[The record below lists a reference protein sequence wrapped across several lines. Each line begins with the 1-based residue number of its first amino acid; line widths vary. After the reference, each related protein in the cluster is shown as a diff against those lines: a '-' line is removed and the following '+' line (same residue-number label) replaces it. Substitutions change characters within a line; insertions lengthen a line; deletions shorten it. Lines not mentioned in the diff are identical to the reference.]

1 MNTVCLWLICRVG
14 VKFIVGQH
22 GCPIPEED
30 REDPYSCSLLN
41 FTEPGKENKTSIYL
55 CFYKLMGARPAAVGR
70 GKKAAICC
78 LHAGSTKKE
87 KVEPRQ
93 NNRRRAR

>member
-1 MNTVCLWLICRVG
+1 MNVVMFVLIFRVG

-41 FTEPGKENKTSIYL
+41 FSEPGK
-55 CFYKLMGARPAAVGR
+55 
-70 GKKAAICC
+70 KK
-78 LHAGSTKKE
+78 S
-87 KVEPRQ
+87 
-93 NNRRRAR
+93 

>member
-1 MNTVCLWLICRVG
+1 MVVVPIRVG

-41 FTEPGKENKTSIYL
+41 LTELGKPQS
-55 CFYKLMGARPAAVGR
+55 PAAATAV
-70 GKKAAICC
+70 
-78 LHAGSTKKE
+78 
-87 KVEPRQ
+87 
-93 NNRRRAR
+93 

>member
-55 CFYKLMGARPAAVGR
+55 FILQTNGCTSCSCGEGEKSCNLLLACRKHKERKSGA
-70 GKKAAICC
+70 KA
-78 LHAGSTKKE
+78 E
-87 KVEPRQ
+87 
-93 NNRRRAR
+93 